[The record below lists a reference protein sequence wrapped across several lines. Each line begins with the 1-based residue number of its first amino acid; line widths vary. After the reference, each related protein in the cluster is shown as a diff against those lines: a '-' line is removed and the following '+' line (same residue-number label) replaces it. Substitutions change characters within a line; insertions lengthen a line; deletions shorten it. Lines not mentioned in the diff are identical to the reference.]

1 VVSAPRPEFDP
12 LPPRQS
18 WEEPPPDGWAS
29 HLGGIGLETLGIA
42 GALAA
47 AVGVWRTVNYAHEL
61 GARPEAVGS
70 ARVMTILVWLLAG
83 FLAAAL
89 VVLIRKRLGGL
100 ALLGAML
107 TDHGRVARFR
117 GRPPIWLDHPP
128 DARLRIAHLS
138 DLHVTEGARVRLVEQ
153 ARPGGTGILPS
164 LLATPAIASAD
175 LVLVTGDVTDRGT
188 AQSWEQFL
196 TLVRTA
202 GIVDRTVIVPGNH
215 DLCLVDPWGGLRD
228 PDGHWRR
235 NDRFGIVQL
244 ANVLKFCEAFAS
256 TGGGRLG
263 QVLQAGEIQ
272 HYADA
277 FLAVDRDVRP
287 LMTELP
293 NLPVPKTRIGRGFFA
308 RRRLARAYEARVAAA
323 RSRLLGL
330 FPVAVPIPGKD
341 AVLFVLNS
349 CTPISR
355 HPATNGLGWVGR
367 QQYRRLD
374 RLARAFSNSTK
385 LVALHHHVV
394 RRSEELAGDLVS
406 RFVAKFAVLGDARP
420 LVRFC
425 HAQGIRAVFN
435 GHRHLS
441 YELRLP
447 GGTVLL
453 AAPSSTLG
461 DELAHD
467 PRPQFECYD
476 IAPAIDEPT
485 VGIHREVVVARQQLR
500 TSLS

>member
-1 VVSAPRPEFDP
+1 
-12 LPPRQS
+12 LPPRQA

-29 HLGGIGLETLGIA
+29 HLGGIGLETLAMA

-47 AVGVWRTVNYAHEL
+47 AAGVWHSISYAQKL
-61 GARPEAVGS
+61 SARPDSVGG
-70 ARVMTILVWLLAG
+70 APWATIFVWVLAAL
-83 FLAAAL
+83 LAAAL
-89 VVLIRKRLGGL
+89 VVLIWKRLGGF

-117 GRPPIWLDHPP
+117 GRPPIWLDNPP
-128 DARLRIAHLS
+128 SPRLRIAHLS
-138 DLHVTEGARVRLVEQ
+138 DLHVTEAPRVRMVER
-153 ARPGGTGILPS
+153 ARPGGTAILPT
-164 LLATPAIASAD
+164 LLATPTIASAD

-188 AQSWEQFL
+188 AQSWQQFL
-196 TLVRTA
+196 QLVNA
-202 GIVDRTVIVPGNH
+202 AALVDRTVIVPGNH
-215 DLCLVDPWGGLRD
+215 DLSLVDPWGGLRD

-244 ANVLKFCEAFAS
+244 ANLLKFCEAFAS

-277 FLAVDRDVRP
+277 FAAVDRDVRP
-287 LMTELP
+287 LIHELP
-293 NLPVPKTRIGRGFFA
+293 TLPVPKPRIGRGFFA
-308 RRRLARAYEARVAAA
+308 RRRLARAYAARVAAA
-323 RSRLLGL
+323 RARLLSL

-341 AVLFVLNS
+341 TVLFVLNS

-355 HPATNGLGWVGR
+355 HPATNGFGWVGR
-367 QQYRRLD
+367 AQYRRLD

-394 RRSEELAGDLVS
+394 RRSEELGHDFVS
-406 RFVAKFAVLGDARP
+406 RLVAKFTVLGDARP

-425 HAQGIRAVFN
+425 SAQGIRAVFN

-441 YELRLP
+441 YKLRLP

-461 DELAHD
+461 DHLAAD

-476 IAPAIDEPT
+476 IAPEVEPPT
-485 VGIHREVVVARQQLR
+485 IGIYRQVVVAR
-500 TSLS
+500 